1 MFLHVLHKSK
11 ERSFW
16 MQRYIIIS
24 IQPKII
30 MYFLH
35 LLSYYTILWNRIDF
49 ILSIDN
55 RITLNF
61 ILICN
66 SIQYF
71 IR

>member
-1 MFLHVLHKSK
+1 
-11 ERSFW
+11 
-16 MQRYIIIS
+16 
-24 IQPKII
+24 

-66 SIQYF
+66 SIQNF